1 MSKAILVIDMPK
13 ACGDCQLMCWDDMEG
28 TEIHPK
34 KWIGC
39 WLNKR
44 ETHGKKPKWC
54 PLKEAPSYQDE
65 LTDYEY
71 SIESYRVGW
80 NACLKEILGDED
92 E

>member
-1 MSKAILVIDMPK
+1 MNKAILVIDMPK
-13 ACGDCQLMCWDDMEG
+13 ECGDCPLMCWDDMEG

-44 ETHGKKPKWC
+44 ETNGKKPKWC
-54 PLKEAPSYQDE
+54 PLKEAPTWLLSIKPEADE
-65 LTDYEY
+65 Y
-71 SIESYRVGW
+71 VQGW
-80 NACLKEILGDED
+80 NDCLDEILGDED